1 MGFMIIKLTLL
12 PDSSQVMMM
21 VAVTLLILLMT
32 PGQPCWFCQLRF

>member
-1 MGFMIIKLTLL
+1 MGFMTIKLTLL

-32 PGQPCWFCQLRF
+32 PGQLCWFVQLRF